1 MTGKG
6 DKRRP
11 MQISQQEL
19 DDRWDAVF
27 NAKPNEN
34 MFDHLMI
41 DKILTNE
48 VDDSVPEKEVAVLL
62 SGGVDSISVAF
73 AAERLGKKITAY
85 SFKLED
91 EISYDYNKAKD
102 IAQMRNWK
110 FVGVIIPKNRLIE
123 DFHDLVR
130 LGCKKKTQ
138 FEIGRAHVRTPVTS

>member
-62 SGGVDSISVAF
+62 SGGVDSTLISTVAH
-73 AAERLGKKITAY
+73 KI
-85 SFKLED
+85 D
-91 EISYDYNKAKD
+91 
-102 IAQMRNWK
+102 
-110 FVGVIIPKNRLIE
+110 KNIR
-123 DFHDLVR
+123 
-130 LGCKKKTQ
+130 
-138 FEIGRAHVRTPVTS
+138 